1 LINKI
6 LEKVFYQEIVNF
18 RCYKV
23 EYLITIQLKNLRQ
36 FNKKLSIILNFYTKN
51 NLLVSLIDE
60 KDNNGLIQENK
71 EYNII

>member
-1 LINKI
+1 MINKI